1 MPFCPECKSEY
12 EEGILKCSDC
22 GAQLVPQLEE
32 EHKDVHFPDGDY
44 TLVYVSNQIIDVDMI
59 KANLDGAGIESYVLN
74 QSDSNNLDA
83 TRQNAK
89 LFVKTEDA
97 EDALSFIKNLN
108 EQPDISED
116 EEED

>member
-22 GAQLVPQLEE
+22 GVKLVPQLEE
-32 EHKDVHFPDGDY
+32 EQVKTHLPNGNY

-59 KANLDGAGIESYVLN
+59 KANLDGAGIESYILN

-89 LFVKTEDA
+89 LFVKAEDA
-97 EDALSFIKNLN
+97 EDALSFIENLN
-108 EQPDISED
+108 EQPDIT
-116 EEED
+116 EEE